1 MTILWWHWL
10 ALGLLLTLGELATP
24 GGFYILFFGLGAVA
38 TGFLVLAGVTD
49 TSVQVFLFIV
59 LSITALMVFRG
70 RMLRMFQHD
79 PQAPEVDAVVGEIAT
94 ASATLEPGGIGKV
107 ELRGSSWSA
116 RNASPVALAPGARCR
131 VMAVDGLLLLVG
143 PEGGRS

>member
-10 ALGLLLTLGELATP
+10 VLGLLLAVGELVTP

-38 TGFLVLAGVTD
+38 TGLFVLAGVTD

-59 LSITALMVFRG
+59 LSVTGLLVFRT
-70 RMLRMFQHD
+70 RLLKVFQHD

-94 ASATLEPGGIGKV
+94 AAGSLEPGAIGKV

-116 RNASPVALAPGARCR
+116 RNTSPLALAPGARCR
-131 VMAVDGLLLLVG
+131 VLAVDGLLLLVG